1 MERRFRCSVKIKKQL
16 VEQVVAGYR
25 TEYVARTQGISPN
38 TLGKWVRQYWDEV
51 ELNMVKSKQEA
62 ELKEVKELSVDME
75 SKYKQA
81 VKLLGEK
88 ELEIAILRDLVKK
101 TNPGALKDLK

>member
-25 TEYVARTQGISPN
+25 TEYVARAHGMSPK
-38 TLGKWVRQYWDEV
+38 TLSHWVRQYWDEV